1 MTPATTIADFPE
13 SGKGGK
19 GGLGLRAQ
27 FARAERRKRFRA
39 FALAAP
45 LLIFI
50 LVAFVAPV
58 ADMLARSADNRMVG
72 NILPRAVPLLR
83 EWNPAESEL
92 PPDAVFAATLQDV
105 REGAEAKTVT
115 RLGQRLNY
123 EASGMS
129 SLFRKTARRVRRLK
143 ETDDARA
150 ALTSIDKK
158 WGARE
163 TWMVMREFSP
173 EWVAGYYQNAFDF
186 RYNPEADAHEWADD
200 KRRIYLKL
208 FVRTVALSALITL
221 MTFLIGYPV
230 AFLAASLPARTAN
243 LMMILVLLPFWTS
256 LLVRTTAWIALLQ
269 EQGVI
274 NDILVAAGVVA
285 DDARLRMIHNETGTV
300 IAMTHILLPFM
311 ILPLY
316 SVMKTIS
323 PSYMR
328 AARSMGADA
337 FTAFR
342 RVYFPQTVPGVGA
355 GAILVFILSI
365 GYYITPELV
374 GGTSGTFIS
383 NRIAHH
389 ISSSLN
395 WGLAAALGF
404 MLLALVLAL
413 YWLYDRAVGVDK
425 MKLG

>member
-1 MTPATTIADFPE
+1 MPPAIAGAAPGM
-13 SGKGGK
+13 S

-27 FARAERRKRFRA
+27 FVRAERRRRMRA
-39 FALAAP
+39 LMLVLP
-45 LLIFI
+45 LLAFIFVTF
-50 LVAFVAPV
+50 LAPV
-58 ADMLARSADNRMVG
+58 ADMLIRSADNRMVG
-72 NILPRAVPLLR
+72 DILPRAAPLIR
-83 EWNPAESEL
+83 AWNPAESDT
-92 PPDAVFAATLQDV
+92 PSDAVFTAILEDL
-105 REGAEAKTVT
+105 REGAAAKTIT

-129 SLFRKTARRVRRLK
+129 SLFRKTARRIKKL
-143 ETDDARA
+143 EATDDARA
-150 ALTSIDKK
+150 ALVKMDKK

-163 TWMVMREFSP
+163 TWMVIRKFSGD
-173 EWVAGYYQNAFDF
+173 WTAGYYQSAFDF
-186 RYNPEADAHEWADD
+186 RYNPETDGHKWADEE
-200 KRRIYLKL
+200 RRIYLNL
-208 FVRTVALSALITL
+208 FARTLLLSALITL
-221 MTFLIGYPV
+221 MTFLLGYPV
-230 AFLAASLPARTAN
+230 AFMAASLPARQAN

-256 LLVRTTAWIALLQ
+256 LLVRTTSWIALLQ

-274 NDILVAAGVVA
+274 NDILVALGIVG
-285 DDARLRMIHNETGTV
+285 DDGRLRMIHNQVGTV
-300 IAMTHILLPFM
+300 VAMTHILLPFM

-342 RVYFPQTVPGVGA
+342 RVYFPQTIPGVGA

-374 GGTSGTFIS
+374 GGRSGTFIS
-383 NRIAHH
+383 NRIAYH

-395 WGLAAALGF
+395 WGLGAALGF
-404 MLLALVLAL
+404 MLLGMVLVL
-413 YWLYDRAVGVDK
+413 YWLYDRAIGVDK

>member
-1 MTPATTIADFPE
+1 MPPAVSQSPPTQ
-13 SGKGGK
+13 S

-27 FARAERRKRFRA
+27 FVRAERRKRMRA
-39 FALAAP
+39 LGLVLP
-45 LLIFI
+45 LLIF
-50 LVAFVAPV
+50 VFVTFLAPV
-58 ADMLARSADNRMVG
+58 ADMLVRSGDNRMVG
-72 NILPRAVPLLR
+72 DILPRTAPLLR
-83 EWNPAESEL
+83 AWNPADSDL
-92 PPDAVFAATLQDV
+92 PSDEAFSAMLQDL
-105 REGAEAKTVT
+105 REGAASKTVT

-129 SLFRKTARRVRRLK
+129 SLFRKAARRVKRLE

-150 ALTSIDKK
+150 ALVEMDKK

-163 TWMVMREFSP
+163 TWMVLRKFSGD
-173 EWVAGYYQNAFDF
+173 WTAGYYQSAFDF
-186 RYNPEADAHEWADD
+186 RYNPETDQHEWADE
-200 KRRIYLKL
+200 KRRIYLNL
-208 FVRTVALSALITL
+208 FVRTITLSALITL
-221 MTFLIGYPV
+221 MTFLLGYPV
-230 AFLAASLPARTAN
+230 AFMAASLPARWAN

-256 LLVRTTAWIALLQ
+256 LLVRTTSWIALLQ

-274 NDILVAAGVVA
+274 NDFLVALGILA
-285 DDARLRMIHNETGTV
+285 DDSRLRLIHNQVGTT

-328 AARSMGADA
+328 AARSMGANA

-342 RVYFPQTVPGVGA
+342 RVYFPQTLPGMGA

-374 GGTSGTFIS
+374 GGRSGTFIS

-395 WGLAAALGF
+395 WGLGAALGF
-404 MLLALVLAL
+404 MLLGLVLVL
-413 YWLYDRAVGVDK
+413 YWLYDRAIGVDK

>member
-1 MTPATTIADFPE
+1 MSAADAAPAIP
-13 SGKGGK
+13 

-27 FARAERRKRFRA
+27 FVRAERNRRLR
-39 FALAAP
+39 ALALVLP
-45 LLIFI
+45 LLAFI
-50 LVAFVAPV
+50 TVTFLAPV
-58 ADMLARSADNRMVG
+58 ADMLVRSADNRMVG
-72 NILPRAVPLLR
+72 KILPRAAPLL
-83 EWNPAESEL
+83 EAWNPADSDL
-92 PPDAVFAATLQDV
+92 PSDEVFDAMLQDL
-105 REGAEAKTVT
+105 REGAAAKTVT

-129 SLFRKTARRVRRLK
+129 SLFRKSARRVRRL
-143 ETDDARA
+143 DDGVDPRE
-150 ALTSIDKK
+150 ALLAMDKK

-163 TWMVMREFSP
+163 TWLALRKFSS
-173 EWVAGYYQNAFDF
+173 EWTAGYYQNAMDF
-186 RYNPEADAHEWADD
+186 RYNPESNQYEWADEE
-200 KRRIYLKL
+200 RRIYLKL
-208 FVRTVALSALITL
+208 FVRTIALSALITL
-221 MTFLIGYPV
+221 MTFLLGYPV
-230 AFLAASLPARTAN
+230 AFMAASLPARAAN
-243 LMMILVLLPFWTS
+243 IMMILVLLPFWTS
-256 LLVRTTAWIALLQ
+256 LLVRTTSWIALLQ

-274 NDILVAAGVVA
+274 NDILVALGVV
-285 DDARLRMIHNETGTV
+285 DNEGRLQMIHNQVGTV
-300 IAMTHILLPFM
+300 VAMTHILLPFM

-328 AARSMGADA
+328 AARSMGANA

-342 RVYFPQTVPGVGA
+342 RVYFPQTIPGVGA
-355 GAILVFILSI
+355 GGILVFILSI

-374 GGTSGTFIS
+374 GGRTGTFIS
-383 NRIAHH
+383 NRIAYH

-413 YWLYDRAVGVDK
+413 YWLYDRAIGVDK

>member
-1 MTPATTIADFPE
+1 MTATASAAPV
-13 SGKGGK
+13 

-27 FARAERRKRFRA
+27 FVRAERNRRLR
-39 FALAAP
+39 ALALVLP
-45 LLIFI
+45 LLAFI
-50 LVAFVAPV
+50 AVTFLAPV
-58 ADMLARSADNRMVG
+58 ADMLVRSADNRMVE
-72 NILPRAVPLLR
+72 NILPRAAPLIAA
-83 EWNPAESEL
+83 WNPDESEL
-92 PPDAVFAATLQDV
+92 PPDQVFDAMLQDL
-105 REGAEAKTVT
+105 RDGAAAKTAT

-129 SLFRKTARRVRRLK
+129 SLFRKSARRAPRVA
-143 ETDDARA
+143 EDADARE
-150 ALTSIDKK
+150 ALLAMDKK

-163 TWMVMREFSP
+163 TWMVLRKFSGA
-173 EWVAGYYQNAFDF
+173 WTAGYYQNAADF
-186 RYNPEADAHEWADD
+186 RYDPESDGYHWADEE
-200 KRRIYLKL
+200 RRIYLKL
-208 FVRTVALSALITL
+208 FLRTIALSALITL
-221 MTFLIGYPV
+221 MTFLLGYPV
-230 AFLAASLPARTAN
+230 AFMAASLPARQAN

-256 LLVRTTAWIALLQ
+256 LLVRTTSWIALLQ

-274 NDILVAAGVVA
+274 NDILVGLGLL
-285 DDARLRMIHNETGTV
+285 DDNGRLRMIHNQIGTV
-300 IAMTHILLPFM
+300 VAMTHILLPFM

-342 RVYFPQTVPGVGA
+342 RVYFPQTIPGVGA
-355 GAILVFILSI
+355 GGILVFILAI

-374 GGTSGTFIS
+374 GGRTGTFIS
-383 NRIAHH
+383 NRIAYH

-395 WGLAAALGF
+395 WGLGAALGF
-404 MLLALVLAL
+404 MLLALVLVL
-413 YWLYDRAVGVDK
+413 YWLYDRAIGVDK